1 MLRVAID
8 VTTAVTQSA
17 GIGRVTRELA
27 RALPLLDRE
36 TRFTYLYAPEDRSG
50 DIAPGRMPVP
60 GLPEAQTHFP
70 AEATGYGPGGNVT
83 LRRLPLPAQW
93 MTRLWFRAHM
103 PVPVETFT
111 GEIDTYHALDYVA
124 PPLKFARLLVTV
136 HDLSFLAVP
145 HYAEPSLASYLATTA
160 PPVLKRADRVLAV
173 SQFTAREIV
182 ERLGVPEER
191 VVVVPNGVDGRFRPL
206 APGEREA
213 ARAAVSGFV
222 GDATR
227 PYLLAVGT
235 VQPRKNYDN
244 LLRAFACLRAAGL
257 PHRLVIAGAKGWQ
270 SDSMY
275 EVLQARHL
283 TNDVHIAPSPDALL
297 PALYATADA
306 VVAPAWYEGF
316 GLSVLEGLASGVP
329 VVASDIPPHREIGG
343 SAVHYAPPDDVE
355 ALAAAIS
362 TTLGEDA
369 IPARDT
375 TRPRSRPCRHDEL
388 GQCRSHT
395 PARLSRGA
403 MSGKG
408 RANRHHLVML
418 TR

>member
-1 MLRVAID
+1 MLRVAVD
-8 VTTAVTQSA
+8 VTTAVTQGA
-17 GIGRVTRELA
+17 GIGRVARELA

-36 TRFTYLYAPEDRSG
+36 TRFTYLYAPEDRTG

-60 GLPEAQTHFP
+60 GIPEAYTHLP
-70 AEATGYGPGGNVT
+70 TVATGYGPGGNVT

-93 MTRLWFRAHM
+93 MTRLWFRAHL
-103 PVPVETFT
+103 PVSVETFT

-145 HYAEPSLASYLATTA
+145 QYAEPSLAAYLAA
-160 PPVLKRADRVLAV
+160 AVHSVVKRADRVLAV

-206 APGEREA
+206 APGERAA
-213 ARAAVSGFV
+213 ARSVVSRFV
-222 GDATR
+222 GDADR

-244 LLRAFACLRAAGL
+244 LLRAFARLRAAGL

-270 SDSMY
+270 SDSVY

-283 TNDVHIAPSPDALL
+283 VDDVFIAPAPDALL
-297 PALYATADA
+297 PALYAAADA
-306 VVAPAWYEGF
+306 VVALAWYEGF
-316 GLSVLEGLASGVP
+316 GLSVLEGMASGVP
-329 VVASDIPPHREIGG
+329 VVASDIPPHREIGDT
-343 SAVHYAPPDDVE
+343 AVHYTPPDDVE
-355 ALAAAIS
+355 ALATAIAAA
-362 TTLGEDA
+362 LDEDA
-369 IPARDT
+369 T
-375 TRPRSRPCRHDEL
+375 TRATRR
-388 GQCRSHT
+388 
-395 PARLSRGA
+395 ARGLA
-403 MSGKG
+403 
-408 RANRHHLVML
+408 RAATMGWGDAARTLLRVYHEEP
-418 TR
+418 